1 MSLLGFVKKNLMDY
15 FIIVTGINVAIAV
28 LGMNFDPDT
37 VLGYEAYFSPL
48 IIGAVAVLPSMVLYS
63 RRELSVKG
71 MLFRRALHL
80 LVLELTLISFGYVAG
95 LLTQWTIVLPFVV
108 VVLVVYVFTL
118 LVHYLIDSRT
128 AVEINK
134 GLRRIQE

>member
-1 MSLLGFVKKNLMDY
+1 MSLLSFIKKNLMDY
-15 FIIVTGINVAIAV
+15 FVIVTGINVAIAI
-28 LGMNFDPDT
+28 LGMNFDPDAI
-37 VLGYEAYFSPL
+37 LGYEAYFSPL
-48 IIGAVAVLPSMVLYS
+48 IIGAVAVLPSIVLYS
-63 RRELSVKG
+63 RRELSLRG

-80 LVLELTLISFGYVAG
+80 LVLELTLLGFGYVTG
-95 LLTQWTIVLPFVV
+95 LLTEWTIVVPFVA

-118 LVHYLIDSRT
+118 LIDYLMDSKT